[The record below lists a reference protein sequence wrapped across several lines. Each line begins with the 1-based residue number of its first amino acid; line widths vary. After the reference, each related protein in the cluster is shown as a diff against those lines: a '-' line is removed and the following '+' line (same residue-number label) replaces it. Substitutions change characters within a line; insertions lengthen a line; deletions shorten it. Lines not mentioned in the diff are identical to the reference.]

1 MKRAMP
7 VYLLAALAT
16 LTYMPAARA
25 VGVSAP
31 SRPPG
36 VTASSWIPITQRFG
50 AVIEQPM
57 ADRFSGGQPLP
68 SALGYFVVRR
78 DGHWLRLDSLLLQ
91 SMALRSPPA
100 ASKWISIDRRLRF
113 VIERQTSGQ
122 LMRAQSAAPSALGY
136 FIIRRGGQW
145 LRLSPDPQ
153 GALYRGPLR
162 PPAAA
167 STSLPISESLRFV
180 IEQQTPARYVPPGKV
195 PSVLGYFV
203 SKHEGHWVR
212 LGSIA

>member
-7 VYLLAALAT
+7 VSILATLAALT
-16 LTYMPAARA
+16 IMPATRA
-25 VGVSAP
+25 DGSSTP
-31 SRPPG
+31 GRPPDIAA
-36 VTASSWIPITQRFG
+36 ASWVPITQGLG
-50 AVIEQPM
+50 AVIEQPLPDRY
-57 ADRFSGGQPLP
+57 ADGHPLP
-68 SALGYFVVRR
+68 SALGYFVVWR
-78 DGHWLRLDSLLLQ
+78 DGHWMRLDSLLLQ
-91 SMALRSPPA
+91 PMALRSPPT
-100 ASKWISIDRRLRF
+100 ASKWISIDRKLRF

-122 LMRAQSAAPSALGY
+122 LMRGQSPTPSALGY
-136 FIIRRGGQW
+136 FLIRRGDQW

-180 IEQQTPARYVPPGKV
+180 IEQQTPGRYVPPGQV

-203 SKHEGHWVR
+203 GKHEGHWLR